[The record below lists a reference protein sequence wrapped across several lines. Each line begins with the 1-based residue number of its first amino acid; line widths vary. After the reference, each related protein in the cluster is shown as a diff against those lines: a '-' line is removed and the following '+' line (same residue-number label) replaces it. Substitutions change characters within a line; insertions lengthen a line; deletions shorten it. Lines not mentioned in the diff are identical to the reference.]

1 MLTTPNYKIIYISYA
16 PRVEIESKLI

>member
-1 MLTTPNYKIIYISYA
+1 MLTTPNYKIIYISYV